1 MHEDV
6 LEDLGFSKNEAKA
19 YLALLELGSASAG
32 QVAEKSKVHR
42 TNVYDALE
50 RMLERGVV
58 SYTMI
63 SDVKYFQATPPQ
75 NLFRLLKE
83 KEDKLTTVLPEL
95 LLKLQMSESKSE
107 AHIFQGVKAYF
118 DIYYNFLNF
127 KESILIY
134 GIPKE
139 APIMVKTSIMHFHK
153 KRMSMKIPM
162 LHIYNHDAIDRIDFL
177 KKMPYTQAKALPQ
190 KFDSKVSTAICGDEV
205 VIVAWISPPMIIQ
218 IKNQLLADAY
228 KKYFYLLWE
237 NAK

>member
-95 LLKLQMSESKSE
+95 LLKLQLSENKSE
-107 AHIFQGVKAYF
+107 AHIFQGVKAF
-118 DIYYNFLNF
+118 MDILYNFLNY
-127 KESILIY
+127 KEPILCY

-139 APIMVKTSIMHFHK
+139 APLMLKTLIPHFHK
-153 KRMSMKIPM
+153 KRLPLKIQMKH
-162 LHIYNHDAIDRIDFL
+162 LYNHDAQERIGAIN
-177 KKMPYTQAKALPQ
+177 KMSYTEARSLPQ
-190 KFDSKVSTAICGDEV
+190 KFDSKVSTNVCGDEV
-205 VIVAWISPPMIIQ
+205 VITIWISPVMTIQ
-218 IKNQLLADAY
+218 IKNKLLAESY
-228 KKYFYLLWE
+228 KNYFNILWE
-237 NAK
+237 SAK

>member
-42 TNVYDALE
+42 TNVYDAIE

-75 NLFRLLKE
+75 NLFRLLQE

-95 LLKLQMSESKSE
+95 LLKLQMSENKSE
-107 AHIFQGVKAYF
+107 AHIFQGVKAFVDLLYSL
-118 DIYYNFLNF
+118 LNY
-127 KESILIY
+127 KEPILVY

-139 APIMVKTSIMHFHK
+139 APIIMKTSIPHFHK
-153 KRMSMKIPM
+153 KRVPMKIPM
-162 LHIYNHDAIDRIDFL
+162 WHIYNHDATERMEFL
-177 KKMPYTQAKALPQ
+177 NKMSYTKAKALPQ
-190 KFDSKVSTAICGDEV
+190 KFDSKVSTVICGDEV
-205 VIVAWISPPMIIQ
+205 IIVAWISPPMSIQ
-218 IKNQLLADAY
+218 IKNKLLADSY
-228 KKYFYLLWE
+228 KNYFNLLWE
-237 NAK
+237 AAK